1 MHLGEEGGE
10 GGCLLLAHGVE
21 QVVGAALDAA
31 LDVPIRLAVTHEVE
45 PHLGEG
51 GAGDG
56 REIEEGQAQETALV
70 GAEGEGDGR
79 GEGRATR
86 AR

>member
-1 MHLGEEGGE
+1 MIARP
-10 GGCLLLAHGVE
+10 LLIKRCAVLHIE

-31 LDVPIRLAVTHEVE
+31 LDVPVGLAVAHEVE
-45 PHLGEG
+45 PHLGAG
-51 GAGDG
+51 GAGG
-56 REIEEGQAQETALV
+56 EREIEEGQARETALV
-70 GAEGEGDGR
+70 GVEGEGDGR